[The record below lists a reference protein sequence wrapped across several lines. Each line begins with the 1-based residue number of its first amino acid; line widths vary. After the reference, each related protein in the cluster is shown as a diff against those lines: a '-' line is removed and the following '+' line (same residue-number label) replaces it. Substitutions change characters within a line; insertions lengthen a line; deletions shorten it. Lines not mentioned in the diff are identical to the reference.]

1 VAVQNGKQGL
11 APKETK
17 MPKMKTKSG
26 AKKRFRFT
34 ATGKVKHG
42 GVGKRHGM
50 IKRSNE
56 TLRDQRGTH
65 VISAS
70 ENQRIKRWMPYA

>member
-1 VAVQNGKQGL
+1 
-11 APKETK
+11 
-17 MPKMKTKSG
+17 MPKMKTK
-26 AKKRFRFT
+26 RFRL
-34 ATGKVKHG
+34 TGSGKSKHG
-42 GVGKRHGM
+42 VVGKRHGM

>member
-1 VAVQNGKQGL
+1 
-11 APKETK
+11 
-17 MPKMKTKSG
+17 
-26 AKKRFRFT
+26 
-34 ATGKVKHG
+34 
-42 GVGKRHGM
+42 M

-70 ENQRIKRWMPYA
+70 ENQRIKRWMPYG

>member
-1 VAVQNGKQGL
+1 
-11 APKETK
+11 
-17 MPKMKTKSG
+17 
-26 AKKRFRFT
+26 
-34 ATGKVKHG
+34 
-42 GVGKRHGM
+42 M

-56 TLRDQRGTH
+56 QVRDQRGTH